1 MAVLNTAPVNTVAA
15 SAKRSRAL
23 VVTGYLTL
31 CATVGMIAGICALL
45 ERAEILPPELASRV
59 TVFHPYA
66 MLLFV
71 GVPAFLGLFG
81 RLFLPLALNASEAR
95 GLPKLDGVAL
105 TFLLTSLTVFLT
117 GVAGHASVGL
127 GLALWSVG
135 AVLVACV
142 TLATILDVRAGAGI
156 VLPRGQMHQKPTVAP
171 FSVFV
176 WTQLCAAF
184 GLLLVAPVIAA
195 AATKSLLG
203 YSVTMPAFELP
214 VSLIILVAATGLA
227 TRVFDAVAPLGAN
240 ARKAAVCVGALATI
254 GGSTVWAHAT
264 VTHEVQS
271 TVVAVEMGL
280 AVLVSMTFAA
290 IWGRALWCAKA
301 ALSVPVLW
309 MSGFFILLV
318 AGWISSGIHTAV
330 LNGAVFAMFGGFYSW
345 LDDVTG
351 SRYSRRA
358 AQVQF
363 LLMFVGVILGASASG
378 LLQAVGGAM
387 MVSSLLVLASILFSL
402 LRRNE
407 PASARVLQ
415 EIRR

>member
-1 MAVLNTAPVNTVAA
+1 MAGLNTAPVNTVAG

-23 VVTGYLTL
+23 VVTGYLAL

-45 ERAEILPPELASRV
+45 ERADILPAELASRV

-81 RLFLPLALNASEAR
+81 RLFLPLALNASAAR
-95 GLPKLDGVAL
+95 GLPKLDGLAL
-105 TFLLTSLTVFLT
+105 TFLLASLAVFLT
-117 GVAGHASVGL
+117 GVAGQASVGL
-127 GLALWSVG
+127 GLVLWSVG
-135 AVLVACV
+135 AVIVACV
-142 TLATILDVRAGAGI
+142 TSATILDARAGAGI
-156 VLPRGQMHQKPTVAP
+156 VPPRGQESTTVP

-227 TRVFDAVAPLGAN
+227 TRVFDAVAPLGEN
-240 ARKAAVCVGALATI
+240 ARRAAVGVGALATI
-254 GGSTVWAHAT
+254 GGSTVWAHAA
-264 VTHEVQS
+264 VTHGAQS

-280 AVLVSMTFAA
+280 AVLVSMTCAA
-290 IWGRALWCAKA
+290 IWGRALWHAQA
-301 ALSVPVLW
+301 ALNVPVLW
-309 MSGFFILLV
+309 MSGFFVLLV

-330 LNGAVFAMFGGFYSW
+330 LNGAIFAMFGGFYSW
-345 LDDVTG
+345 LDDVTSG
-351 SRYSRRA
+351 RYSQRA
-358 AQVQF
+358 AQAQF
-363 LLMFVGVILGASASG
+363 LLMFVGVVLGASASS
-378 LLQAVGGAM
+378 LLQAAGGAM
-387 MVSSLLVLASILFSL
+387 IVSSLLVLASVLFSL

-407 PASARVLQ
+407 EGQAHVLQ
-415 EIRR
+415 EIGR